1 MNEKDAKRFRT
12 FMTAIDDD
20 LLEEARATERKNSN
34 VLYFRAVVAACIV
47 LVLLIPTT
55 HFYKN
60 TASLRMLSDMGY
72 VLALPASASDIRYDI
87 VQYFGEPAAQAVFV
101 KDNIEY
107 TCYGVKGESPKT
119 LEDGIAQKERY
130 YSWSSRGVDLQMTQM
145 RDTTTVSWY
154 HAEEQTQW
162 MLTASA
168 DAKEILTTANEIMSM
183 TGLNIM
189 VTPKEAENITY
200 DILLLEHLTVAET
213 AFVLDDIQYVYRMA
227 ATVDVNEDFADLSG
241 LTGDSIR
248 SISTELLW
256 CPAKLTL
263 YTDGKGKLI
272 WFDVVPGIVYSL
284 TMSDNASEKQLLQM
298 AENLFEPAQGEVG

>member
-34 VLYFRAVVAACIV
+34 VLYFRAAVAACLV

-119 LEDGIAQKERY
+119 LEDGIEFSWCGFANDTNAGHY
-130 YSWSSRGVDLQMTQM
+130 YCKL
-145 RDTTTVSWY
+145 VSCGR
-154 HAEEQTQW
+154 T
-162 MLTASA
+162 
-168 DAKEILTTANEIMSM
+168 DAMDAHCL
-183 TGLNIM
+183 
-189 VTPKEAENITY
+189 
-200 DILLLEHLTVAET
+200 
-213 AFVLDDIQYVYRMA
+213 
-227 ATVDVNEDFADLSG
+227 
-241 LTGDSIR
+241 
-248 SISTELLW
+248 
-256 CPAKLTL
+256 C
-263 YTDGKGKLI
+263 
-272 WFDVVPGIVYSL
+272 
-284 TMSDNASEKQLLQM
+284 
-298 AENLFEPAQGEVG
+298 